1 MTGMLN
7 LKIKRHKHKGEIY
20 FVATSDELQGL
31 VAEGNSIEEV
41 VEIAKDVALAIIE
54 AKTKKEAKKI
64 FHSIPAS
71 FSYPIFLE
79 A

>member
-54 AKTKKEAKKI
+54 AKTKKR
-64 FHSIPAS
+64 S
-71 FSYPIFLE
+71 
-79 A
+79 